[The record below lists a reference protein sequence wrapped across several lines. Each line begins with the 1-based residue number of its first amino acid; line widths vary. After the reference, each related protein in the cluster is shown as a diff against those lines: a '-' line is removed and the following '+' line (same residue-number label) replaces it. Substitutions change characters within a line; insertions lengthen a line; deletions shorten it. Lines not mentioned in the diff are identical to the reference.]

1 MKHNFHCKSEYLVMP
16 AILPS
21 SRLSAILRQDT
32 VSARFLFD
40 TANEEIDKCPCPCP
54 KRKNYTAVL
63 TENDAKP

>member
-1 MKHNFHCKSEYLVMP
+1 MP

-54 KRKNYTAVL
+54 KRKNYIAVL